1 MNPAVKVS
9 TDCQPPDKCS
19 QAIEGEGGEPP
30 MERRIWGVELGHR
43 HQNLEAAHNAA
54 RYVFT
59 SPLML
64 RIITMLFFLLSKI
77 SVTSAQRS
85 SPSKFFRCCQ
95 SVQRLDTGYEPLGKC
110 VKDMKR
116 LKEEVNVAFK
126 AGRLNEADRSP
137 GPKYGM

>member
-1 MNPAVKVS
+1 MGSGTRAPS
-9 TDCQPPDKCS
+9 P
-19 QAIEGEGGEPP
+19 
-30 MERRIWGVELGHR
+30 ELGGSSQCR
-43 HQNLEAAHNAA
+43 GT
-54 RYVFT
+54 FFM

-77 SVTSAQRS
+77 YVISAQHS